1 MDAKDLKHFRSKEEV
16 AANFAARAW
25 AKGIVERTQDRT
37 LDLKTVPQENLD
49 KFIQLFT
56 ERLTD
61 KIIAMDYFYH
71 KNKEMSLLQV
81 YHIDETT
88 SDEILANSARQAGIK
103 LHYLPTYSYTKFFI
117 TDDNRILVDINT
129 SDVNKRDAYVITEN
143 FEDDNVN
150 FDVKHYEP
158 EPGIDFREYLAKE
171 EMKSQ
176 PQR

>member
-1 MDAKDLKHFRSKEEV
+1 
-16 AANFAARAW
+16 
-25 AKGIVERTQDRT
+25 
-37 LDLKTVPQENLD
+37 
-49 KFIQLFT
+49 
-56 ERLTD
+56 
-61 KIIAMDYFYH
+61 MDYFYH